1 MQRRPGQKKQILVID
16 DDLDILD
23 FLHELLEME
32 GYAVAVSSRGNTLEE
47 LEEEQ
52 LPDLVLLDVFLSG
65 KDGRDMVKHLKT
77 QEETRQIP
85 VIMFS
90 AYPSSEAAAR
100 AVGADD
106 FLAKP
111 FNVDML
117 LEKVQT
123 LLV

>member
-1 MQRRPGQKKQILVID
+1 MQRRPDQKKHILVID

-32 GYAVAVSSRGNTLEE
+32 GYTVAVSARGNTLEE

-77 QEETRQIP
+77 QEESRQIP

-100 AVGADD
+100 AAGADD